1 VSAQHENSGWR
12 GRLIGASGDD
22 TESLNGNSGA
32 MSSTTFPVTG
42 DVGGDAFD
50 PTIPAPTTNVAE
62 YGFEGRFEDWAEDA
76 RYFEYSKAANPIGS
90 GLTSHVPIKSFGRD
104 LYLDGPTR
112 VIPLDLSTELGINGG
127 PATSPAL
134 AAHFVRIRA
143 GEQIATNPNATSQL
157 YYVIGGRGFSAVN
170 GRLARWEKGDFV
182 TLPANSRATFYA
194 DPGSDAAMYWVHD
207 EPLLR
212 HLGAEATEP
221 RFRPTKFRRTDALA
235 RLDVIASRP
244 GANDKSRVSVLLAN
258 AEEEQT
264 LTITHVLWAMFGL
277 LPPDQEQ
284 RPHRHQSVA
293 LDLILDAKPGCYTL
307 LGTRLNERGDIINPT
322 RVDWEAG
329 GAFVTPPGLWH
340 AHFNESGAPA
350 HLIPIQDAGLQTY
363 LRSLDIRFSDRR

>member
-1 VSAQHENSGWR
+1 MSTD
-12 GRLIGASGDD
+12 LI
-22 TESLNGNSGA
+22 
-32 MSSTTFPVTG
+32 PTG
-42 DVGGDAFD
+42 IGERHALD
-50 PTIPAPTTNVAE
+50 PTIAAPVTNVAE
-62 YGFEGRFEDWAEDA
+62 YGFEGRFEDWADDA
-76 RYFEYSKAANPIGS
+76 RYYEYSKAANPIGS
-90 GLTSHVPIKSFGRD
+90 GHTSTVPIMAFSRK
-104 LYLDGPTR
+104 LYTDGPSR
-112 VIPLDLSTELGINGG
+112 IIPLDLSGELGIADG

-134 AAHFVRIRA
+134 VANFMRIRA
-143 GEQIATNPNATSQL
+143 GEQIVTNPNATSQL
-157 YYVIGGRGFSAVN
+157 YYVISGRGFSAVN
-170 GRLARWEKGDFV
+170 GRLVRWEKGDFL
-182 TLPANSRATFYA
+182 TLPADSHASFNA
-194 DPGSDAAMYWVHD
+194 DSGSDAALYWVHD

-212 HLGAEATEP
+212 YLGAAAVEP
-221 RFRPTKFRRTDALA
+221 RFRPTKFRRADAVA
-235 RLDVIASRP
+235 RLGEIASHP

-293 LDLILDAKPGCYTL
+293 LDLILDAEPGCYTL
-307 LGTRLNERGDIINPT
+307 LGTRLDERGNIVNPT

-350 HLIPIQDAGLQTY
+350 HLIPIQDAGLHTY